1 MLCSRVLARASCAVA
16 REESAAAAIR
26 TEVPVRIVMA
36 AMALLMCCGEVHAQ
50 HAQGTF
56 RSAVDLVSLNVIVT
70 DARERFVTGLSEQ
83 DFTVF
88 EDGVQQNVSYF
99 AATNVPLDLAILL
112 DTSSSM
118 SDKLAT
124 VQEAAVGFAS
134 HLRSGDRVT
143 VVSIKDSAR
152 VLHDLD
158 GDVAGACDAIR
169 KTAASGGTALYNSIY
184 TTIRQMQ
191 KVHASDEGQ
200 VRRQAI
206 AVLTDGDDTTSLVT
220 FDDLLALAK
229 QAGIAIYTIAL
240 KSQYPTA
247 LLGAMRENSES
258 DFAMK
263 ALAQETGA
271 RSFFPADISQLAGVY
286 SSITQE
292 LASQYALGY
301 TSSNSKRDGS
311 FRRIFV
317 RVDEPNVRARTRSG
331 YVVGKAQAS
340 LNGRPP
346 AVETR

>member
-1 MLCSRVLARASCAVA
+1 M
-16 REESAAAAIR
+16 
-26 TEVPVRIVMA
+26 RIVMT
-36 AMALLMCCGEVHAQ
+36 AMALLMCCGEVRAQ
-50 HAQGTF
+50 GTHGTF

-70 DARERFVTGLSEQ
+70 DARDRFVTGLTQ
-83 DFTVF
+83 HDFSVF
-88 EDGVQQNVSYF
+88 EDGVQQDVSYF

-143 VVSIKDSAR
+143 VVSVKDSAR
-152 VLHDLD
+152 VLHDLN
-158 GDVAGACDAIR
+158 GDVAGACEAIR
-169 KTAASGGTALYNSIY
+169 KTSASGGTALYNSIY

-191 KVHASDEGQ
+191 KVHASDEGEF
-200 VRRQAI
+200 RRQAI

-220 FDDLLALAK
+220 FDDLLAVAK

-240 KSQYPTA
+240 KSHYPTI
-247 LLGAMRENSES
+247 LLGAMKENAES

-271 RSFFPADISQLAGVY
+271 RSFFPTDISQLAGVY

-301 TSSNSKRDGS
+301 TSNNSKRDGG

-317 RVDEPNVRARTRSG
+317 RVDEPNVRARTKSG
-331 YVVGKAQAS
+331 YQVTKAQAS
-340 LNGRPP
+340 SDRQSPT
-346 AVETR
+346 ATR

>member
-1 MLCSRVLARASCAVA
+1 M
-16 REESAAAAIR
+16 
-26 TEVPVRIVMA
+26 RIVMA
-36 AMALLMCCGEVHAQ
+36 AVALLMCCGEVRAQ
-50 HAQGTF
+50 TTQGTF

-70 DARERFVTGLSEQ
+70 DNRDRFVTGLAQ
-83 DFTVF
+83 NDFSVF
-88 EDGVQQNVSYF
+88 EDGIQQDVSFF

-134 HLRSGDRVT
+134 HLRSGDRVAI
-143 VVSIKDSAR
+143 VSIKDSAR

-158 GDVAGACDAIR
+158 GDIAGACDAIR
-169 KTAASGGTALYNSIY
+169 KTTASGGTALYNGVY

-191 KVHASDEGQ
+191 KVHASDGGEM
-200 VRRQAI
+200 RRQAI

-220 FDDLLALAK
+220 FDDLLTLAK

-240 KSQYPTA
+240 RSQYPVA
-247 LLGAMRENSES
+247 LLGAQKESSES
-258 DFAMK
+258 EFAMK

-271 RSFFPADISQLAGVY
+271 RSFFPTDISQLAGVY
-286 SSITQE
+286 GSITQE

-301 TSSNSKRDGS
+301 TSSNPRRDG

-331 YVVGKAQAS
+331 YVVSKTQVS
-340 LNGRPP
+340 LSRQPP
-346 AVETR
+346 TDDR

>member
-1 MLCSRVLARASCAVA
+1 M
-16 REESAAAAIR
+16 REDSAAAASR
-26 TEVPVRIVMA
+26 TEGPMKIVVA
-36 AMALLMCCGEVHAQ
+36 AMALLIWCGEVRAQ
-50 HAQGTF
+50 TTAGTF

-70 DARERFVTGLSEQ
+70 DARDHFVTGLAKQ
-83 DFTVF
+83 DFAVF
-88 EDGVQQNVSYF
+88 EDGVQQEVSYF
-99 AATNVPLDLAILL
+99 AAMNVPLDLAILL

-118 SDKLAT
+118 SDKMAT

-143 VVSIKDSAR
+143 VVSIKDGAR

-158 GDVAGACDAIR
+158 GDVTGACEAIR
-169 KTAASGGTALYNSIY
+169 KTSASGGTALYNSIY

-240 KSQYPTA
+240 KSPYPTA
-247 LLGAMRENSES
+247 LLGALKGDAES
-258 DFAMK
+258 DYAMK

-271 RSFFPADISQLAGVY
+271 RSYFPTDISQLAGVY

-292 LASQYALGY
+292 LASQYALGF
-301 TSSNSKRDGS
+301 TSSTT
-311 FRRIFV
+311 I
-317 RVDEPNVRARTRSG
+317 
-331 YVVGKAQAS
+331 
-340 LNGRPP
+340 
-346 AVETR
+346 

>member
-1 MLCSRVLARASCAVA
+1 MKIVA
-16 REESAAAAIR
+16 
-26 TEVPVRIVMA
+26 A
-36 AMALLMCCGEVHAQ
+36 AMALLIWCGEARAQ
-50 HAQGTF
+50 NTAGTF
-56 RSAVDLVSLNVIVT
+56 RSAVDLVLLNVIVT
-70 DARERFVTGLSEQ
+70 DARDRFVTGLTKQ
-83 DFTVF
+83 DFSVF
-88 EDGVQQNVSYF
+88 EDGVQQEVSYF
-99 AATNVPLDLAILL
+99 AATNVPLDLAILV

-134 HLRSGDRVT
+134 HLRAGDRVT

-152 VLHDLD
+152 MLHDLD
-158 GDVAGACDAIR
+158 GDVAGACEAIR
-169 KTAASGGTALYNSIY
+169 KTSASGGTALYNGIY

-191 KVHASDEGQ
+191 KVHASDEGEI
-200 VRRQAI
+200 RRQAI

-229 QAGIAIYTIAL
+229 QAGIAIYTITL
-240 KSQYPTA
+240 KSQYPMA
-247 LLGAMRENSES
+247 LLGALKENSES

-271 RSFFPADISQLAGVY
+271 RSYFPTDISQLAGVY

-301 TSSNSKRDGS
+301 TSNNTKRDGS

-331 YVVGKAQAS
+331 YVVGKTQVAQ
-340 LNGRPP
+340 NRQP
-346 AVETR
+346 ATNSR

>member
-1 MLCSRVLARASCAVA
+1 M
-16 REESAAAAIR
+16 
-26 TEVPVRIVMA
+26 RIVMA
-36 AMALLMCCGEVHAQ
+36 AMALLMCCGEVRAQ
-50 HAQGTF
+50 NSQGTF

-70 DARERFVTGLSEQ
+70 DARERFVTGLREQ
-83 DFTVF
+83 DFTIF
-88 EDGVQQNVSYF
+88 EDGVQQDVSYF

-118 SDKLAT
+118 SDKLTT

-220 FDDLLALAK
+220 FDDLLVLAK

-247 LLGAMRENSES
+247 LLGAMKENSES

-271 RSFFPADISQLAGVY
+271 RSFFPTDISQLAGVY

-331 YVVGKAQAS
+331 YVVAKVQAAQ
-340 LNGRPP
+340 NRQPP

>member
-1 MLCSRVLARASCAVA
+1 MKVVVTAV
-16 REESAAAAIR
+16 
-26 TEVPVRIVMA
+26 
-36 AMALLMCCGEVHAQ
+36 ALLMCCGEVRAQ
-50 HAQGTF
+50 NTQGTF

-70 DARERFVTGLSEQ
+70 DARDRFVTGLVQ
-83 DFTVF
+83 QNFAVF
-88 EDGVQQNVSYF
+88 EDGIQQDVSFF

-124 VQEAAVGFAS
+124 VQEAAIGFAS

-143 VVSIKDSAR
+143 VVSIKDSVR
-152 VLHDLD
+152 LLHDLD
-158 GDVAGACDAIR
+158 GDVAGACEAIR
-169 KTAASGGTALYNSIY
+169 KTAASGGTSLYNGIY

-191 KVHASDEGQ
+191 KVHASDEGE

-240 KSQYPTA
+240 KSQYPMA
-247 LLGAMRENSES
+247 LLNAVKESSES

-271 RSFFPADISQLAGVY
+271 RSFFPTDISQLAGVY

-301 TSSNSKRDGS
+301 TSSNSKRDGG

-317 RVDEPNVRARTRSG
+317 RVDEPNVRTRTRSG
-331 YVVGKAQAS
+331 YVVSKTQAS
-340 LNGRPP
+340 VNRLP
-346 AVETR
+346 ATDAR